1 MRLLQRVNARFQFDI
16 VVRQFRLLAGVACL
30 LFDPLLTAS
39 RKGRDRGAD
48 GIGECAELVH
58 DGGCVFAALFDSKHL
73 LLLLIYTG
81 EGRYVLQEFV
91 LTVVDTKE

>member
-1 MRLLQRVNARFQFDI
+1 MRLLQRVNARLQLDI
-16 VVRQFRLLAGVACL
+16 VVWQFRLLAGVACL

-58 DGGCVFAALFDSKHL
+58 DGGCVFAALIRQQALVVVVVDIH
-73 LLLLIYTG
+73 G
-81 EGRYVLQEFV
+81 GRYVLQEFV